1 MQATESNGE
10 GCISTTDTAK
20 DIKSNILDG
29 EITNSKNAAICP
41 ICNKSYANKHSLS
54 NHKYRKHSKK
64 QTTDPKVDS
73 YEDIEEFKANLRSDI
88 LKLTFLG
95 EQKSKVTA
103 DFTCSICYK
112 TYANKHSLSNHKYR
126 YHSNRAVKNKDSTK
140 SKIRANYRDFQIS
153 RKKGLDNSLIK
164 LLQIHELFKDMFFHD
179 KDINTAKI
187 QQAAFTILLYS
198 KFKKRKLKEKKLLYE
213 LSIANMFEAKHLLR
227 EYANRIRKVFININP
242 SEIKNLITNI
252 RNGST
257 TVHYEELS
265 SDRKPEISSG
275 SEESDSTEIKR
286 RHANYRDISRKPE
299 MSSTSDESDSTEIKR
314 RHTNYRDISRKPEM
328 SSASY
333 HSNRAVKHRYST
345 KIKRRHTN
353 YRDISR
359 KPEIS
364 SGSEQSDSTM
374 DDY

>member
-10 GCISTTDTAK
+10 GCISITDTAK
-20 DIKSNILDG
+20 DIQSNILDG
-29 EITNSKNAAICP
+29 EITNSKNTAICP
-41 ICNKSYANKHSLS
+41 ICDKS
-54 NHKYRKHSKK
+54 
-64 QTTDPKVDS
+64 
-73 YEDIEEFKANLRSDI
+73 
-88 LKLTFLG
+88 
-95 EQKSKVTA
+95 
-103 DFTCSICYK
+103 
-112 TYANKHSLSNHKYR
+112 YANKHSLSNHKYR
-126 YHSNRAVKNKDSTK
+126 YHSNRAVKNRDSTK
-140 SKIRANYRDFQIS
+140 SKIRANYRDFHIS

-227 EYANRIRKVFININP
+227 EYGNRIRKVFININP

-257 TVHYEELS
+257 TVYYEELS
-265 SDRKPEISSG
+265 SDRKPEMSSG
-275 SEESDSTEIKR
+275 SE
-286 RHANYRDISRKPE
+286 
-299 MSSTSDESDSTEIKR
+299 ESDSTEIKR
-314 RHTNYRDISRKPEM
+314 RHTNYRDISRKREM

-333 HSNRAVKHRYST
+333 HSNRAVKHRDST
-345 KIKRRHTN
+345 KIKRQHAN

-359 KPEIS
+359 KPEMS
-364 SGSEQSDSTM
+364 SESEESTM